1 MPSGLYLKNTEEIE
15 NYLRETFLG
24 VYNYLLKMI
33 VDNNISINYENLF
46 HLFLSILQ
54 NVNIYSGNHRGETL
68 MSISQIIDFFDN
80 KKYYKEV
87 FRNRDISEDIN
98 QNINSIKDVDK
109 IVYRAYIN
117 AIKYV
122 TSVIKKENYFHY
134 DNNINNKNRKN
145 LKNYFYN
152 Y

>member
-1 MPSGLYLKNTEEIE
+1 
-15 NYLRETFLG
+15 
-24 VYNYLLKMI
+24 
-33 VDNNISINYENLF
+33 
-46 HLFLSILQ
+46 
-54 NVNIYSGNHRGETL
+54 
-68 MSISQIIDFFDN
+68 MSISQMIDFFDN

-122 TSVIKKENYFHY
+122 TRFIKKEYYFHY
-134 DNNINNKNRKN
+134 DNNINNKNSKN
-145 LKNYFYN
+145 LKKYFYN
-152 Y
+152 